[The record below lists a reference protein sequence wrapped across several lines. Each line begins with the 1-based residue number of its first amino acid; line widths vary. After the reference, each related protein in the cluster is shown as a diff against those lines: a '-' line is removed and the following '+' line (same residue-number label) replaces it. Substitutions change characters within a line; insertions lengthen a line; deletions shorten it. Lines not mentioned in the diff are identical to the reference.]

1 MADRQTARV
10 KRAQRE
16 VDAFNER
23 HPVGTPVRYWLGLRE
38 GPGSTS
44 RTRSEAAL
52 MSDHASVWI
61 EGVAGSVALS
71 HVEVIEAK
79 PDDGDVQG
87 LVDQLVE
94 ERLEEIGPSG
104 NGVAKLFVHS
114 DGRAIEV
121 ITRRS
126 DRPSILQRYAEVTAE
141 LEEARVA
148 VAEHEKNVGAAIV
161 QRDEARTGL
170 AELVEAL
177 FLDDRPRLAAI
188 EKARALV
195 KQWGLAR

>member
-1 MADRQTARV
+1 MADRSTARAR
-10 KRAQRE
+10 RAQRE
-16 VDAFNER
+16 VDAFNAR
-23 HPVGTPVRYWLGLRE
+23 HPVGTPVRYWLGVRE

-44 RTRSEAAL
+44 RTRSQAAL

-71 HVEVIEAK
+71 HVEVIEAE

-87 LVDQLVE
+87 LVDELVE
-94 ERLEEIGPSG
+94 EALAEITH
-104 NGVAKLFVHS
+104 NGLVKLYTHS
-114 DGRAIEV
+114 DGRALEIEY
-121 ITRRS
+121 RRAE
-126 DRPSILQRYAEVTAE
+126 RPSLIQRWAEVTAE
-141 LEEARVA
+141 LEEACVA
-148 VAEHEKNVGAAIV
+148 VAEHEANSGAAIA

-170 AELVEAL
+170 AELVDAL

-195 KQWGLAR
+195 RQWGLVR